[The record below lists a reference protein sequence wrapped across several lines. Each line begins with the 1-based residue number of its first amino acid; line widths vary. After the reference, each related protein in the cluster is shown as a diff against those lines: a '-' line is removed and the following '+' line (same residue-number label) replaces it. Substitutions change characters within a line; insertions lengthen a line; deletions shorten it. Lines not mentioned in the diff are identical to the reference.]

1 MKKFKFS
8 LESILKIK
16 EFDEKRCKLE
26 LGNLIKKKEEIYTTI
41 NKLENELDRAFLFRS
56 SPNET
61 ISGKFLL
68 SLPNVISGKRLLLEK
83 EKEKINRVEE
93 EIESK
98 KKELVK
104 SMGDKQ
110 TYVNL
115 KEKELIKYKKYRE
128 KKISEEIEEN
138 YMMNKNRIRSI

>member
-16 EFDEKRCKLE
+16 EFDEKRFKLE
-26 LGNLIKKKEEIYTTI
+26 LGNLIKKKEEIYSTI
-41 NKLENELDRAFLFRS
+41 KKLENELDRAFSLKS
-56 SPNET
+56 STNET

-68 SLPNVISGKRLLLEK
+68 SLPNVISGKRFLLEQ
-83 EKEKINRVEE
+83 EKEKINGVEE

-138 YMMNKNRIRSI
+138 YMMNKNRTKPI